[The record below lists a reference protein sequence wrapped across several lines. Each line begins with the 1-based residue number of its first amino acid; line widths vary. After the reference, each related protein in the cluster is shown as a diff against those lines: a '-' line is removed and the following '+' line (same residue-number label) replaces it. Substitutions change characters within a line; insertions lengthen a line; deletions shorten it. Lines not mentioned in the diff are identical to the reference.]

1 MVRTNKALRIAF
13 LAAICAGMTACASTG
28 NQYGDYDQYGN
39 YRGDSRNYRGNPD
52 CANGTNYGAAAIGA
66 VAGGL
71 LGSTVGGGSG
81 RTVAAAAG
89 AATGAVVGNNLG
101 CR

>member
-1 MVRTNKALRIAF
+1 MVSTRKIFRGAA
-13 LAAICAGMTACASTG
+13 LAAVCVAMTACASPRGQNTA
-28 NQYGDYDQYGN
+28 QYDQYGN
-39 YRGDSRNYRGNPD
+39 YRGNGNPD
-52 CANGTNYGAAAIGA
+52 CANGTNYGAAALGA

-71 LGSTVGGGSG
+71 LGSTVGGGTG
-81 RTVAAAAG
+81 RIVAAGAG